1 MEGYSMARQS
11 KREYLRSIHKRY
23 RQGRRT
29 EKSAMLEEFCKVC
42 GYHRKYAIWLLSR
55 PLPAAAVRRGVTAR
69 SVTYSKASIT
79 TLAKVWEA
87 SGYLCS
93 QRLKAALPQWL
104 PWIKKHFK
112 VNGELEK
119 ELLTISA
126 RQMDSRLSPHKRTV
140 RHRLYGTTRPGSLL
154 KHMIPIKTDH
164 WEVVLPGYLEIDL
177 VSHSGASAAGEFIY
191 TLDCVDIAT
200 GWVERQAVMGKG
212 QLGIVAALKA
222 IEQRLPF
229 ALRGIDSDNGSEFI
243 NAHLFNFCQQ
253 RPKGSRVQF
262 TRSRPYKKDD
272 NAHVEQKNWTH
283 VRKLLGWERYDT
295 LEALK
300 RINPLYEELRI
311 FQNLFQPSM
320 KLRRKVRKGS
330 RVMRHYDQ
338 PSTPLERVLKSQNK
352 TLSQIQRLKSLL
364 QNTDPFELSRHID
377 QQLDSL
383 YPLAAQRNGAT
394 REKTPIRELRPNP
407 ELDPQK
413 TRSVSHRSGSAW
425 RDWTF
430 SQKLK
435 RQQYEIQRQ
444 IRTQPSVRF
453 SHDSTNPS
461 SG

>member
-1 MEGYSMARQS
+1 MEEFSMARQS

-23 RQGRRT
+23 RQGLRN

-55 PLPAAAVRRGVTAR
+55 PLSNAAVRRGVTAR
-69 SVTYSKASIT
+69 SVTYSQTSIR

-112 VNGELEK
+112 VNGALEK
-119 ELLTISA
+119 ELLAISA
-126 RQMDSRLSPHKRTV
+126 RQMDRRLSPHKRTV
-140 RHRLYGTTRPGSLL
+140 KRRLYGTTRPGSLL

-164 WEVVLPGYLEIDL
+164 WDVLLPGYLEIDL

-191 TLDCVDIAT
+191 TLDCVDIST
-200 GWVERQAVMGKG
+200 GWVERQAIMGKG
-212 QLGIVAALKA
+212 QLGIVAALRE
-222 IEQRLPF
+222 IEGRLPF
-229 ALRGIDSDNGSEFI
+229 PLRGIDSDNGSEFI
-243 NAHLFNFCQQ
+243 NTQLFNFCQQ
-253 RPKGSRVQF
+253 RAPSDRIQF

-295 LEALK
+295 VEALNA
-300 RINPLYEELRI
+300 INHLYDQLRI

-320 KLRRKVRKGS
+320 KLRTKIRKGS
-330 RVMRHYDQ
+330 RVMRRYDQ
-338 PSTPLERVLKSQNK
+338 PCTPLQRVLQSQNK
-352 TLSQIQRLKSLL
+352 TLPQIQELKSLL
-364 QNTDPFELSRHID
+364 QNTDPFERSRRID

-383 YPLAAQRNGAT
+383 YPLAAQRNGAR
-394 REKTPIRELRPNP
+394 REKASISELRPNP
-407 ELDPQK
+407 VPAHK
-413 TRSVSHRSGSAW
+413 SRPHKSRSPW
-425 RDWTF
+425 KDWTF
-430 SQKLK
+430 SKKLK

-444 IRTQPSVRF
+444 IRSQPSVRS
-453 SHDSTNPS
+453 SHDSTIPS